1 MLWNA
6 SVFYVLTRI
15 PLSRDMAEGVDLELP
30 WPVAKEPDVTED
42 EVEAVA
48 EELAKAGGV
57 AWYPGRE
64 RGPLLRIVSDRYRD
78 RARLAIAALD
88 RYRAHKAG
96 VAPADTPDSIDVGPI
111 PEQPQA
117 HAPSDSGI
125 RVGVTVVYRPPGEQR
140 AYPCR
145 VEKIEGGRAYLV
157 PFLRPWTS
165 WVPVRDLTPVSPEE
179 ALLIAGINATTSTK
193 AATIPQLFIP
203 HCQVGMIHAAAPNRC
218 T

>member
-1 MLWNA
+1 
-6 SVFYVLTRI
+6 
-15 PLSRDMAEGVDLELP
+15 MAGGADLERA
-30 WPVAKEPDVTED
+30 WPVAKESDVTED

-96 VAPADTPDSIDVGPI
+96 MPPPDSNSIEVGSAAA
-111 PEQPQA
+111 QPPAKTGSQDA
-117 HAPSDSGI
+117 L
-125 RVGVTVVYRPPGEQR
+125 RVGITVVYRPPGEQR

-145 VEKIEGGRAYLV
+145 VERIEGDQAYLV

-165 WVPVRDLTPVSPEE
+165 WVPIQDLKPAPPDDES
-179 ALLIAGINATTSTK
+179 K
-193 AATIPQLFIP
+193 A
-203 HCQVGMIHAAAPNRC
+203 
-218 T
+218 

>member
-1 MLWNA
+1 
-6 SVFYVLTRI
+6 
-15 PLSRDMAEGVDLELP
+15 MART
-30 WPVAKEPDVTED
+30 KEPDVTED

-57 AWYPGRE
+57 AWYPGRA

-96 VAPADTPDSIDVGPI
+96 MAPPDTIDVGPI

-117 HAPSDSGI
+117 SAASESTL
-125 RVGVTVVYRPPGEQR
+125 RVGITVVYRPPGEQR

-145 VEKIEGGRAYLV
+145 VEKIEGGQAYLV

-165 WVPVRDLTPVSPEE
+165 WVPIQSLTP
-179 ALLIAGINATTSTK
+179 ASTEDESN
-193 AATIPQLFIP
+193 
-203 HCQVGMIHAAAPNRC
+203 V
-218 T
+218 

>member
-1 MLWNA
+1 M
-6 SVFYVLTRI
+6 V
-15 PLSRDMAEGVDLELP
+15 EGADRELP

-96 VAPADTPDSIDVGPI
+96 IAPPDTPDSIDVGPI

-117 HAPSDSGI
+117 NAVSDSSL

-145 VEKIEGGRAYLV
+145 VEKIEGGKAYLV

-165 WVPVRDLTPVSPEE
+165 WVPIQNLTLVSQEE
-179 ALLIAGINATTSTK
+179 DPAS
-193 AATIPQLFIP
+193 
-203 HCQVGMIHAAAPNRC
+203 
-218 T
+218 

>member
-1 MLWNA
+1 LA
-6 SVFYVLTRI
+6 RT
-15 PLSRDMAEGVDLELP
+15 
-30 WPVAKEPDVTED
+30 KEPDVTED

-57 AWYPGRE
+57 AWYPGRA

-96 VAPADTPDSIDVGPI
+96 MAPPDSIEVGQ

-117 HAPSDSGI
+117 SAASESTL
-125 RVGVTVVYRPPGEQR
+125 RVGITVVYRPPGEQR

-145 VEKIEGGRAYLV
+145 VEKIEGGQAYLV

-165 WVPVRDLTPVSPEE
+165 WVPIKDLTPVSPEE
-179 ALLIAGINATTSTK
+179 DS
-193 AATIPQLFIP
+193 
-203 HCQVGMIHAAAPNRC
+203 AP
-218 T
+218 

>member
-1 MLWNA
+1 
-6 SVFYVLTRI
+6 
-15 PLSRDMAEGVDLELP
+15 
-30 WPVAKEPDVTED
+30 VTED

-57 AWYPGRE
+57 AWYPGRS

-125 RVGVTVVYRPPGEQR
+125 GSALQSST
-140 AYPCR
+140 AS
-145 VEKIEGGRAYLV
+145 GRAEGLSM
-157 PFLRPWTS
+157 PGGEDRGGAEPTWCLS
-165 WVPVRDLTPVSPEE
+165 E
-179 ALLIAGINATTSTK
+179 ALDLLGADPEHHACLTRRGLCSIAG
-193 AATIPQLFIP
+193 
-203 HCQVGMIHAAAPNRC
+203 
-218 T
+218 

>member
-1 MLWNA
+1 M
-6 SVFYVLTRI
+6 
-15 PLSRDMAEGVDLELP
+15 
-30 WPVAKEPDVTED
+30 TED

-57 AWYPGRE
+57 AWYPGRA

-96 VAPADTPDSIDVGPI
+96 VASPDSIEVGRP
-111 PEQPQA
+111 PEPPEA
-117 HAPSDSGI
+117 STASDGAL
-125 RVGVTVVYRPPGEQR
+125 RVGITVVYRPPGEQR

-145 VEKIEGGRAYLV
+145 IEKIEGGQAYLV

-165 WVPVRDLTPVSPEE
+165 WVPIEDLTPVLQEE
-179 ALLIAGINATTSTK
+179 ES
-193 AATIPQLFIP
+193 
-203 HCQVGMIHAAAPNRC
+203 AP
-218 T
+218 

>member
-1 MLWNA
+1 M
-6 SVFYVLTRI
+6 
-15 PLSRDMAEGVDLELP
+15 
-30 WPVAKEPDVTED
+30 TED

-57 AWYPGRE
+57 AWYPGRA

-96 VAPADTPDSIDVGPI
+96 VSPPDSIEVGRP
-111 PEQPQA
+111 PEPPEA
-117 HAPSDSGI
+117 STASDGAL
-125 RVGVTVVYRPPGEQR
+125 RVGITVVYRPPGEQR

-145 VEKIEGGRAYLV
+145 IEKIEGGQAYLV

-165 WVPVRDLTPVSPEE
+165 WVPIEDLTPVLQEE
-179 ALLIAGINATTSTK
+179 ES
-193 AATIPQLFIP
+193 
-203 HCQVGMIHAAAPNRC
+203 AP
-218 T
+218 

>member
-1 MLWNA
+1 
-6 SVFYVLTRI
+6 
-15 PLSRDMAEGVDLELP
+15 MAEGVDLELP
-30 WPVAKEPDVTED
+30 WPVAKELDVTED

-96 VAPADTPDSIDVGPI
+96 VAPADTPDSIDVRPI
-111 PEQPQA
+111 PEQPA
-117 HAPSDSGI
+117 ARTVSDGAL
-125 RVGVTVVYRPPGEQR
+125 RVGTTVVYRPPGEQR

-145 VEKIEGGRAYLV
+145 VEKIEGGRAYLA

-165 WVPVRDLTPVSPEE
+165 WVPIQDLTPVSPEE
-179 ALLIAGINATTSTK
+179 D
-193 AATIPQLFIP
+193 P
-203 HCQVGMIHAAAPNRC
+203 AP
-218 T
+218 

>member
-1 MLWNA
+1 VTGLVWRLRL
-6 SVFYVLTRI
+6 LTAI
-15 PLSRDMAEGVDLELP
+15 
-30 WPVAKEPDVTED
+30 
-42 EVEAVA
+42 
-48 EELAKAGGV
+48 
-57 AWYPGRE
+57 
-64 RGPLLRIVSDRYRD
+64 GPIRP
-78 RARLAIAALD
+78 
-88 RYRAHKAG
+88 G

-179 ALLIAGINATTSTK
+179 GSAHSRDKRHDQHKGCNDPPVVYTALSGWYDPCRRPKSMHLRQA
-193 AATIPQLFIP
+193 
-203 HCQVGMIHAAAPNRC
+203 
-218 T
+218 

>member
-1 MLWNA
+1 MYSALAWDVEFCSF
-6 SVFYVLTRI
+6 SVHLLRLNDLERFSALRVDNHSSLQG
-15 PLSRDMAEGVDLELP
+15 MAKDTDLELR
-30 WPVAKEPDVTED
+30 WPVAKELDVTED

-57 AWYPGRE
+57 AWYPGRS
-64 RGPLLRIVSDRYRD
+64 RGPLLRMVSDRYRD

-125 RVGVTVVYRPPGEQR
+125 RVGTTVVYRPPGEQR

-165 WVPVRDLTPVSPEE
+165 WVPIQNITPVSPEE
-179 ALLIAGINATTSTK
+179 DS
-193 AATIPQLFIP
+193 
-203 HCQVGMIHAAAPNRC
+203 AP
-218 T
+218 